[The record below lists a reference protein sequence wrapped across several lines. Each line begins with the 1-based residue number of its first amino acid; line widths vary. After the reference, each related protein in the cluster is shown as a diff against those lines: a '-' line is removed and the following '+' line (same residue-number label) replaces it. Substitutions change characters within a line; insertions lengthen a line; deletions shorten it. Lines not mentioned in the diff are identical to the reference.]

1 MAGLLDGAKQ
11 LTVCGKMKIMKNS
24 KGFTVVEVMV
34 AVLVLVVLTVFF
46 IIQRNGLEET
56 TRDQERKMAINSMYY
71 SLTEGF
77 YKDNGY
83 YPESISRDKL
93 PTVDPTLFTDPSGY
107 TLEGDSCVYTSD
119 DNEQKADGKCEY
131 HYAASDCDNEG
142 KCKNFKLVADLEAE
156 DSYTKSSQE

>member
-1 MAGLLDGAKQ
+1 MAGLLDGTKQ
-11 LTVCGKMKIMKNS
+11 LTVCDKMKVMKNS

-46 IIQRNGLEET
+46 VVQRSGLEET

-93 PTVDPTLFTDPSGY
+93 PTVDPTLFLPIRLDIPWRVILY
-107 TLEGDSCVYTSD
+107 LY
-119 DNEQKADGKCEY
+119 K
-131 HYAASDCDNEG
+131 
-142 KCKNFKLVADLEAE
+142 
-156 DSYTKSSQE
+156 